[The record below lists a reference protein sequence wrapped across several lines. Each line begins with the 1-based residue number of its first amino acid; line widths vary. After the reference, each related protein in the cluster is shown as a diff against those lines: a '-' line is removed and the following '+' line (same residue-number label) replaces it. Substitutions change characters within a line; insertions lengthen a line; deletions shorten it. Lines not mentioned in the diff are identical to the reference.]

1 MSVPVVRLSAVEVLA
16 LACLGILLGAWLKRK
31 ISLLDRLAIPTP
43 VAGGLVFA
51 VAVLAL
57 RDRAVNFEPDLALRD
72 ILMVA
77 FFTTIGM
84 GVSAR
89 VIRQGGTQMAVYLGL
104 ATLGAVI
111 QNALG
116 IGIARL
122 FGVDP
127 LLGVVSGSV
136 ALAGGPATALAFGGT
151 FEKAGVTGATTAGVA
166 SATFGITVAGLLGG
180 YIGVWLIRRHRLQ
193 AAGQTPE
200 THVEN
205 GALGG
210 GGSLLNHVIAIG
222 VAMGLGALIS
232 RFFGSLGVILPSY
245 IGAMLAAAG
254 VRAVSDRWRV
264 FAIDS
269 RQMER
274 LGKIA
279 LYLFIV
285 IALTG
290 LRLWELAHLALP
302 LVAMLVAQVALVWL
316 LSVVVS
322 FRLMGR
328 DYESAVMAAGYCGF
342 MLGTTA
348 NALASMDEVTRN
360 HGPAPRAMLVV
371 PVVGAFLIDFTNALV
386 ITAALNLIR

>member
-31 ISLLDRLAIPTP
+31 IALLDRLAIPTP

-122 FGVDP
+122 LGVDP

-136 ALAGGPATALAFGGT
+136 ALAGGPATALAFGGA
-151 FEKAGVTGATTAGVA
+151 FEKAGVTGATTAGMA

-193 AAGQTPE
+193 AAGQTLE

-205 GALGG
+205 GAPGG

-232 RFFGSLGVILPSY
+232 RFFDSVGVILPSY

-254 VRAVSDRWRV
+254 VRAVSDRWGV

-386 ITAALNLIR
+386 ITTALNLIR

>member
-136 ALAGGPATALAFGGT
+136 ALAGGPAGG
-151 FEKAGVTGATTAGVA
+151 
-166 SATFGITVAGLLGG
+166 
-180 YIGVWLIRRHRLQ
+180 H
-193 AAGQTPE
+193 
-200 THVEN
+200 
-205 GALGG
+205 
-210 GGSLLNHVIAIG
+210 
-222 VAMGLGALIS
+222 S
-232 RFFGSLGVILPSY
+232 R
-245 IGAMLAAAG
+245 
-254 VRAVSDRWRV
+254 
-264 FAIDS
+264 
-269 RQMER
+269 
-274 LGKIA
+274 K
-279 LYLFIV
+279 
-285 IALTG
+285 
-290 LRLWELAHLALP
+290 
-302 LVAMLVAQVALVWL
+302 LV
-316 LSVVVS
+316 
-322 FRLMGR
+322 
-328 DYESAVMAAGYCGF
+328 
-342 MLGTTA
+342 
-348 NALASMDEVTRN
+348 
-360 HGPAPRAMLVV
+360 
-371 PVVGAFLIDFTNALV
+371 
-386 ITAALNLIR
+386 

>member
-104 ATLGAVI
+104 ATFGAVI

-116 IGIARL
+116 IGIARIL
-122 FGVDP
+122 GVDP

-180 YIGVWLIRRHRLQ
+180 YIGVWLIQRHRLQ
-193 AAGQTPE
+193 AAGQTPD
-200 THVEN
+200 TRVEH
-205 GALGG
+205 GAP

-232 RFFGSLGVILPSY
+232 RFFDSVGVILPSY

-348 NALASMDEVTRN
+348 NALASMDEVTRK